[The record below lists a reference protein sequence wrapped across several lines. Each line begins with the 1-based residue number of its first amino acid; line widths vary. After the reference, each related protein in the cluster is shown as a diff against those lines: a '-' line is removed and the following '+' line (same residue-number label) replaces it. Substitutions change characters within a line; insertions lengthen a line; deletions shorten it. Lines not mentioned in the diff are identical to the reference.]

1 MSTRPRSAPRR
12 AGAPLALGLALLL
25 AGPGCIGSTPPSR
38 FFVLTPRPGPAVGSD
53 AAADGVLIVGPV
65 TLPPEIDRPQL
76 VTRIGEH
83 ERHVHETA
91 RWAAPL
97 DEAVARVLAED
108 LASRL
113 GTTRVGTVPVRS
125 GAAFDR
131 RVAVDILV
139 FEAVAGGDSVL
150 TARDVQGNAR
160 AEGRATVRAAT
171 GSDRPEDIVDAM
183 SRNLADLADE
193 IAAFLRRPSKDG

>member
-1 MSTRPRSAPRR
+1 VPA
-12 AGAPLALGLALLL
+12 ALGILLLL
-25 AGPGCIGSTPPSR
+25 AGAGCIGSTPPSR
-38 FFVLTPRPGPAVGSD
+38 FFVLTPRPGPALGSD
-53 AAADGVLIVGPV
+53 AAAGGVLVVGPV

-97 DEAVARVLAED
+97 DQAVARVLAED

-125 GAAFDR
+125 GTSFDQ

-139 FEAVAGGDSVL
+139 FDAVAGGDSVL
-150 TARDVQGNAR
+150 TARWTAYDAHGNAR
-160 AEGRATVRAAT
+160 GESRGTVRAAI
-171 GSDRPEDIVDAM
+171 GSSRPEDIVDAM

-193 IAAFLRRPSKDG
+193 IAAFLRQPPRGG